1 MTTTYKEA
9 LEKYKSTKRQLSVM
23 LPITATDIAL
33 SIIAGKRV
41 NSFITSYTSIICL
54 NLYTNYKNILNSQE
68 YTKLTKDYQQIRRII
83 LENSRD
89 LDLHEI
95 IEIYAYFRFL
105 VENNYLSACNYL
117 KDQEE
122 SKIYHRKDIA
132 GQLVFNNHGLADSYA
147 YLLEDILDSRIPLAK
162 ALKMRPVKTVESPL
176 DLDTNVPIA
185 YSLDTIKELP
195 LKDRLDM
202 LCKYKEYLVYA
213 QDEDITY
220 YLNPIKTEIFRPL
233 DTSKY
238 LESINGNIVKL
249 KSRNKDKHLTK
260 ETHYNILNDQNAL
273 KEIKNTQ
280 EYIGSKEK
288 LLEDFYASIK
298 PLLEDCEE
306 NYQKIISR

>member
-1 MTTTYKEA
+1 MSTTYEEI
-9 LEKYKSTKRQLSVM
+9 LEKYKSTRRQLGVI
-23 LPITATDIAL
+23 LPIAASNIAL
-33 SIIAGKRV
+33 SIIAGTRV
-41 NSFITSYTSIICL
+41 NTFIASYTSIICL

-68 YTKLTKDYQQIRRII
+68 YTKLTKDYQQIRRVI

-122 SKIYHRKDIA
+122 SKIYHRKEIIKP
-132 GQLVFNNHGLADSYA
+132 LVFNNHGLADSYA
-147 YLLEDILDSRIPLAK
+147 YLLEDILDSEIPFAK
-162 ALKMRPVKTVESPL
+162 ALKMRPVKKVEIPL
-176 DLDTNVPIA
+176 DLDTNIPIE
-185 YSLDTIKELP
+185 YSLDTVKELS
-195 LKDRLDM
+195 LKDRLNM
-202 LCKYKEYLVYA
+202 LHRYKEYLVYA
-213 QDEDITY
+213 EDEDITY

-233 DTSKY
+233 DSSKY

-249 KSRNKDKHLTK
+249 KNRNTDKGK

-273 KEIKNTQ
+273 KEIKNIQ
-280 EYIGSKEK
+280 EYIESKEK

-306 NYQKIISR
+306 NYQKILSR